1 MMSILELDF
10 MNFQINRVIGLHIKL
25 LGEKFL

>member
-1 MMSILELDF
+1 MMTMVELNF

-25 LGEKFL
+25 LGEKFF